1 MSQIVTEPQ
10 VATKSAAPRRP
21 WSQWIPASIWLGIIC
36 FESTDLLSSAHT
48 GSILYSVLTYFF
60 GHVNPLAFVVWH
72 HLLRKAGHVAGYAI
86 LSWLLFRAWRATLPL
101 PHALNW
107 SLAWAR
113 ISFLMTALVATL
125 DEWHQTFIPSRTG
138 NLRDVLLDSTAALG
152 AQFLIWF
159 FLTVRDSSQD
169 WDFSHPEESSSTAD
183 TTADAA
189 EK

>member
-10 VATKSAAPRRP
+10 VPTQSDAPRRA
-21 WSQWIPASIWLGIIC
+21 WIQWIPAATWLGIIC

-60 GHVNPLAFVVWH
+60 GHINPLVLVVWN
-72 HLLRKAGHVAGYAI
+72 HLLRKAGHVTGYAI

-101 PHALNW
+101 PRALNW

-113 ISFLMTALVATL
+113 IAFLMTALVATL
-125 DEWHQTFIPSRTG
+125 DEWHQTLIPSRTG

-152 AQFLIWF
+152 AQVLIWF
-159 FLTVRDSSQD
+159 LLSRPGSGQTLPRLDA
-169 WDFSHPEESSSTAD
+169 SSSTAD
-183 TTADAA
+183 TPASPA